1 MEPPPPKETEGGKK
15 EAGKKEAGKKADCG
29 VQVVDKCREQDAS
42 ADPNQ
47 TVQAFIDLCQ
57 RHEHNF
63 YKFVHEVHTHDN
75 GLFAQLM
82 GWIEGIL
89 EFLRKGPRKGKLDV
103 NALFEGGV
111 GAGLVDRDR
120 AVEEVDSL
128 ISWHEARKKWHNDKT
143 RQKMAAEGQPG
154 GMGGLAMNFDS
165 SDFGLDGQD
174 LQDMAYGD
182 GSDSEEEAEE
192 EDELDPIE
200 AERRRRAKQQDRLR
214 RSAGE
219 PVKPPVSETHKL
231 TDNFLVMLREVL
243 AD

>member
-1 MEPPPPKETEGGKK
+1 
-15 EAGKKEAGKKADCG
+15 
-29 VQVVDKCREQDAS
+29 VQVVDKSREQDAS

-47 TVQAFIDLCQ
+47 TVQSFIDLCA

-75 GLFAQLM
+75 GLFTQLM

-89 EFLRKGPRKGKLDV
+89 EFLRHGPVNGKLNV

-111 GAGLVDRDR
+111 GSSILDKNKAI
-120 AVEEVDSL
+120 EEIDAL
-128 ISWHEARKKWHNDKT
+128 IAWQEARKKWHNDKT
-143 RQKMAAEGQPG
+143 RQKMAAEGQAGNDLAPPG
-154 GMGGLAMNFDS
+154 LTFKSA
-165 SDFGLDGQD
+165 DFGLDDAD
-174 LQDMAYGD
+174 LDDMNYD
-182 GSDSEEEAEE
+182 EGSDSELEAEA

-219 PVKPPVSETHKL
+219 PVKPSVSEVHKL
-231 TDNFLVMLREVL
+231 KDNFLVMLRDVL